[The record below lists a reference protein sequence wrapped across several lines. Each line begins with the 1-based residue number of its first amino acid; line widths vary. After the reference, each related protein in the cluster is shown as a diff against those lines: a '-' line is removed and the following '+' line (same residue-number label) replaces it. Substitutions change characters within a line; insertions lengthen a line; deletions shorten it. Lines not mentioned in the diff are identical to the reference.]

1 LLQLYS
7 KLAARPLQLPDFTA
21 LAVDLKAHAL
31 DLAPN
36 EFGFSVWA
44 EHATSDSV
52 VGLVC
57 ASFRQ

>member
-1 LLQLYS
+1 
-7 KLAARPLQLPDFTA
+7 LQLPDFTA